1 MDLPAIEPRE
11 TEAKQTGSAARPESA
26 WPYVAPFAAFVT
38 FLALERALNA
48 PYLYPLRVLVVAAV
62 LLCSWRVVV
71 PSQAAQVARSLA
83 FGAFVFVLWIAPDL
97 LWPGYRSHWLFEN
110 PLFGSAQSSLPGST
124 KTNVAFVFFRTVGCV
139 ALVPLVEE
147 LFWRGWL
154 IRWLQRSDFWR
165 VPLGTVT
172 RFSFWITV
180 LLFASEHGPYW
191 DVGLLAGLAYNW
203 WLVRT
208 RNLADCMLAHTA
220 TNACLSAWVLMTD
233 QWQYWL

>member
-1 MDLPAIEPRE
+1 
-11 TEAKQTGSAARPESA
+11 
-26 WPYVAPFAAFVT
+26 VAPFAAFT
-38 FLALERALNA
+38 AFLALERAFNV
-48 PYLYPLRVLVVAAV
+48 PHLYPVRVLAVGALLLYGSRAV
-62 LLCSWRVVV
+62 LPL
-71 PSQAAQVARSLA
+71 QAAQVARSLA
-83 FGAFVFVLWIAPDL
+83 LGALVFAVWIAPDL

-110 PLFGSAQSSLPGST
+110 PLFGSAQSSLPRSA
-124 KTNVAFVFFRTVGCV
+124 KTNGTFVFFRTVGCV
-139 ALVPLVEE
+139 ALVPVVEE

-172 RFSFWITV
+172 RFSFWITA

-191 DVGLLAGLAYNW
+191 EVGLLAGLAYNW

-208 RNLADCMLAHTA
+208 RNLADCILAHTA
-220 TNACLSAWVLMTD
+220 TNACLSAWVLTTG